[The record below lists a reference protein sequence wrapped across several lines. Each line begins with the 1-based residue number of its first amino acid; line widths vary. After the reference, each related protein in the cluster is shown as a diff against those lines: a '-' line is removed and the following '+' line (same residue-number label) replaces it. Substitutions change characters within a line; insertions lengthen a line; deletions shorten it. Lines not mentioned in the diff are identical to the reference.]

1 MSVLWIGPPPR
12 LRDDVAGIY
21 EKYAD
26 RISRESMMMLSPPG
40 GESKYYVYEWFTRD
54 TGKVFYVG
62 KGTGRRYRHIIADM
76 KRPRGK
82 EYQEL
87 QDAFGIEYR
96 FLIEG
101 VTSFEAELYELCVII
116 ERTDAG
122 EVLLQ
127 SAYNPGDTWYSAA
140 AEAMMPVCTRR
151 DFVPEIIV
159 SKYRSRYFG
168 VEPPGYDAVDKARLA
183 VTFKASLTSGSL
195 ATTHEMERTKELI
208 ARSGGKVFATVAK
221 GTQAIVEFDCMD
233 YEQYMKYK
241 SLGLLVYHAF
251 DVVRELCR

>member
-1 MSVLWIGPPPR
+1 MSMLWIGPPPK
-12 LRDDVAGIY
+12 LRDDVAHMY

-26 RISRESMMMLSPPG
+26 RISRGDIMMLSPPG

-54 TGKVFYVG
+54 MGKVFYVG
-62 KGTGRRYRHIIADM
+62 KGTGRRYRHIISDM

-87 QDAFGIEYR
+87 QDSFGIEYR
-96 FLIEG
+96 FLVEG
-101 VTSFEAELYELCVII
+101 VTSFEAELYELCVIL

-127 SAYNPGDTWYSAA
+127 SAHGPGDAWYGAA
-140 AEAMMPVCTRR
+140 AGSMVPACVRR

-168 VEPPGYDAVDKARLA
+168 VEPPEYDAVDRTRLA
-183 VTFKASLTSGSL
+183 VTFRASLTDGSP
-195 ATTHEMERTKELI
+195 ATVQEMERVKELI
-208 ARSGGKVFATVAK
+208 VSLGGKAFSTVAK
-221 GTQAIVEFDCMD
+221 GTQAVVEFDCMD
-233 YEQYMKYK
+233 YEQYVKYK
-241 SLGLLVYHAF
+241 SMGLLVYHAF
-251 DVVRELCR
+251 DVARELKE